1 VIRTPKGRGSGAPR
15 PRRAR
20 PDKARAAGAGPDK
33 GRLARERSGSFNV
46 TGTRAGSSRKTNARR
61 PLAGSRSGPRTPSAD
76 TRRAPRPEASPPRT
90 VAPPRGYERRVAADP
105 PGVRRSS
112 PVTGGIQRRRVG
124 VMRVVVVLV
133 FAALAVRL
141 VGVQVFSS
149 SRYST
154 IGAKQVDTTVTTPA
168 VRGGIYDRNGAP
180 LALSVPRAN
189 IYADAFLIHH
199 PGVVAAGLSPVLGVS
214 TRTLK
219 AELSEHSG
227 YILLAHDV
235 GNTVAANVTALV
247 EPGISVQPVT
257 VRTDP
262 AGSLASPLI
271 GTVSAADTGQ
281 SGLEYNYNSLLA
293 GRNGSA
299 KEQVSPDGVPLPG
312 KTTQRSPTVP
322 GTGVELTIDEP
333 LQYVTEQAL
342 GQEILASHAKS
353 GIAIVMN
360 TRTGEIL
367 SMANLVAKTV
377 QPPAPKPAPTPVT
390 TPPPAGSPAASTPT
404 TTTTIPPLPPP
415 VTTVIQAPQNLA
427 LTQVYEPGSV
437 FKLVTFSAA
446 LQDGII
452 SPDELFT
459 VPNSLTIDG
468 WVFHDAESHP
478 TETLSATAILA
489 QSSNIGT
496 IEIAQQLGEGR
507 LAAQISTLGFGRT
520 TGLGFPAESAG
531 LVKSDPAT
539 WHVSDIGSTPIGQDD
554 AVTAQQ
560 VLDMVNTIGT
570 GGVFV
575 PPRLVRATVASDGAV
590 TATRVAATHRAL
602 SQEVASQLTTMMES
616 VVQDGT
622 AVLAGVP
629 GYTVAGKT
637 GTAQIPDLV
646 HGGYIPGAY
655 EATFAGFA
663 PAENPAL
670 SAIVVLEHPSPI
682 YGGTVAAPVFSQIMR
697 YALHRYGIPTSPGG
711 GKTGGTPM
719 AVPFP
724 QVSPSKTAAT
734 STPATATPTTTIV
747 ASPRKIAERP

>member
-1 VIRTPKGRGSGAPR
+1 
-15 PRRAR
+15 
-20 PDKARAAGAGPDK
+20 
-33 GRLARERSGSFNV
+33 
-46 TGTRAGSSRKTNARR
+46 
-61 PLAGSRSGPRTPSAD
+61 
-76 TRRAPRPEASPPRT
+76 
-90 VAPPRGYERRVAADP
+90 
-105 PGVRRSS
+105 
-112 PVTGGIQRRRVG
+112 
-124 VMRVVVVLV
+124 MRVVVVLV
-133 FAALAVRL
+133 FLALALRL
-141 VGVQVFSS
+141 IGVQVFSS
-149 SRYST
+149 GRYSA

-180 LALSVPRAN
+180 LALSVPRSN

-199 PGVVAAGLSPVLGVS
+199 PGAVAGGLTSVLGVPS
-214 TRTLK
+214 RKLK

-235 GNTVAANVTALV
+235 GDAEAAKVTSLL

-262 AGSLASPLI
+262 SGSLAAPLL
-271 GTVSAADTGQ
+271 GTVSAADAGQ
-281 SGLEYNYNSLLA
+281 SGLEYQDNSLLA

-299 KEQVSPDGVPLPG
+299 KVQESPDGVPLPG
-312 KTTQRSPTVP
+312 KTTQSSPTVP
-322 GTGVELTIDEP
+322 GTGIELTIDEP

-360 TRTGEIL
+360 TRSGEIL

-377 QPPAPKPAPTPVT
+377 QPPAPKPAPAPAS

-452 SPDELFT
+452 SPDEIFT
-459 VPNSLTIDG
+459 VPNTLTIDG

-478 TETLSATAILA
+478 TEPLSATAILA

-531 LVKSDPAT
+531 LVKSNPAT

-575 PPRLVRATVASDGAV
+575 PPRLVRATVASDGSV
-590 TATRVAATHRAL
+590 TATRMAATHRAL

-622 AVLAGVP
+622 AVLAGMP

-655 EATFAGFA
+655 DATFAGFA

-670 SAIVVLEHPSPI
+670 SAIVVLDHPSPI

-711 GKTGGTPM
+711 GKTPGAPLS
-719 AVPFP
+719 VPFP
-724 QVSPSKTAAT
+724 QVQPSKTVAANAP
-734 STPATATPTTTIV
+734 STPTTTTTIV